1 MWSASSADG
10 MHLEAWQMQLSGYF
24 SLIFLDS
31 FSLLLPGI
39 YGILPCIF
47 SSSCQAPCIL
57 FILLLLGEYL
67 LLQHWSLMLHQ
78 FCSVMKLLSLL
89 RGYFFLLPH
98 SFALVLCWTEHTR
111 WFVARAIR
119 LCGSYEVWGSFHSY
133 EWFFWSPEQAFFQ
146 IEWKMDMGYS
156 FFICTLLQVFW
167 AGQGI
172 F

>member
-1 MWSASSADG
+1 MLYPSDHGGRALLPCLGSCLFYEYGDGRPWQMWMAVLASVGGFKEVILSTEVEESIFFFVVWSASSADG

-67 LLQHWSLMLHQ
+67 LLQHWSPMLYQ

-98 SFALVLCWTEHTR
+98 SFALV
-111 WFVARAIR
+111 
-119 LCGSYEVWGSFHSY
+119 
-133 EWFFWSPEQAFFQ
+133 
-146 IEWKMDMGYS
+146 
-156 FFICTLLQVFW
+156 
-167 AGQGI
+167 
-172 F
+172 